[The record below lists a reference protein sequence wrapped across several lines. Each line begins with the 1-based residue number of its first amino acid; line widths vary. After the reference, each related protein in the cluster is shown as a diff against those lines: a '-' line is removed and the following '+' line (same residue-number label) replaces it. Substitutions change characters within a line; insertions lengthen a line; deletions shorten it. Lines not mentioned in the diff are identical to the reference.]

1 MEQCPRCGETVDPG
15 DAYCF
20 ECGTVLG
27 ESDTEEGRHTGR
39 GGASRGQQA
48 SQQRAPTRAERSATG
63 VESRTTLWIAVGLSL
78 LSVLENGAIIV
89 FADDLVAFIEDEGL
103 GFATDI
109 SAETIIAQGA
119 VGLVVALGAVAL
131 CAYYYRAGRLDRR
144 FFWGLVAIGV
154 VGFFFG
160 GGLSVVLLAV
170 VGAYGLLVVLRRDRS
185 DTQPT
190 RGFER
195 R

>member
-20 ECGTVLG
+20 ECGAALG
-27 ESDTEEGRHTGR
+27 ESDTDGGRHTGR
-39 GGASRGQQA
+39 GGASRGTQA
-48 SQQRAPTRAERSATG
+48 SRQRAPTRAEQSTTG
-63 VESRTTLWIAVGLSL
+63 VESLTTLWIAVVLSL

-109 SAETIIAQGA
+109 SAETIVAQGA

-131 CAYYYRAGRLDRR
+131 CAYYYRTGRLDRR
-144 FFWGLVAIGV
+144 FFWALVAIGV

-185 DTQPT
+185 DPQST
-190 RGFER
+190 RGFEGR
-195 R
+195 